1 LKTMS
6 HTLAHAIRS
15 EAFEL
20 PTTNGFI
27 ALINLDAQIE
37 GHEAEA
43 RSGSATFEGQVALI
57 ELITLRGF
65 ILGRISEFE
74 RAADCAERLLRD
86 EVTNAAAYVARARTR
101 TTFHRFAD
109 ALEDLRAAERLL
121 APSVALNDERA
132 AVFQALGRYDE
143 AFAIRREAAS
153 LLPSFETLG
162 ALAGLCAER
171 GEIETAEQL
180 FLESQ
185 SHYRGVSPFPLAILN
200 FQRGLMWMNNGRLDD
215 AKIYFAAARRYVPQ
229 YAPAQGHLA
238 EVEAQLGDTESA
250 INRLFPLARYS
261 EDPDYAAQ
269 LSRILGEAGRSD
281 EARVW
286 SRLAG
291 TIYDELVGRH
301 PEAFADHAAEF
312 WLDAGGD
319 PTKALPLARL
329 NIVNRATPRAYQ
341 LLSRAAE
348 ANRAATG

>member
-1 LKTMS
+1 M
-6 HTLAHAIRS
+6 
-15 EAFEL
+15 
-20 PTTNGFI
+20 
-27 ALINLDAQIE
+27 
-37 GHEAEA
+37 
-43 RSGSATFEGQVALI
+43 
-57 ELITLRGF
+57 
-65 ILGRISEFE
+65 
-74 RAADCAERLLRD
+74 
-86 EVTNAAAYVARARTR
+86 
-101 TTFHRFAD
+101 
-109 ALEDLRAAERLL
+109 
-121 APSVALNDERA
+121 
-132 AVFQALGRYDE
+132 FQALGRYDE

-185 SHYRGVSPFPLAILN
+185 SRDYRGVSPFPLAILN

-238 EVEAQLGDTESA
+238 EVEAQLGDTEFA

-319 PTKALPLARL
+319 PTKALPVGEIEHCELRDSTRLPVTFPGSRGQQGGHRLTLPRDQRRPQSLIGASFGLARIADL
-329 NIVNRATPRAYQ
+329 IGFWNPTSKA
-341 LLSRAAE
+341 LSS
-348 ANRAATG
+348 